1 MSRAGAMTG
10 PGMDAYS
17 GFESQVREIRAVR
30 TFRIGPQGR
39 LYALLGNTAW
49 SHGTTTARCQP
60 PPPDQPG
67 LHAAPS
73 PDCSCGL
80 YCYASDV
87 AAAEHPNSR
96 HVVAVVTC
104 WGRVI
109 AGTRG
114 IRAEHARIE
123 ALWMSPKVPPNLAA
137 RVVSRYPGASMY
149 ERRSTMFAAHPP
161 TKLGCYESA
170 MPGRAFTRLGLQFA
184 VAIALFVGML
194 SPHWL
199 DSHLAV
205 RLLWVAELGFF
216 CVGRCGPG
224 IQGQRRSR
232 EAAHAGLRRRRPVA
246 DSAVRRQRGPRPA
259 SAPRRGGRSTWR
271 RSTRAMVATRQS
283 LPRRNRRNRV
293 MNGYLIFAVAVA
305 VTTVIVLALA
315 RLLMIGSKPGRPRR
329 PRSQGKGDRLNA
341 ANPATFSPWCEAV
354 NIELARSVVGVR
366 VAWVRRGDHVRVL
379 ARALA
384 PSDAESPGGMAP
396 TEDRHLERH
405 L

>member
-1 MSRAGAMTG
+1 MSRTGPMTG
-10 PGMDAYS
+10 PGRDAYS
-17 GFESQVREIRAVR
+17 GFEPQVRDIRAVR

-39 LYALLGNTAW
+39 LYALLANTAW
-49 SHGTTTARCQP
+49 SHGTNTARCQP

-73 PDCSCGL
+73 PNCTCGL

-114 IRAEHARIE
+114 VRAEHARIE

-137 RVVSRYPGASMY
+137 RVVSRYPSASMY

-170 MPGRAFTRLGLQFA
+170 AMPGRAFTRLGLQLA

-199 DSHLAV
+199 GSHLAV

-216 CVGRCGPG
+216 CVVAAAMASKGSDVAVKRPMLVYVAVALWLIAPFAGGAGRVL
-224 IQGQRRSR
+224 
-232 EAAHAGLRRRRPVA
+232 LRLPV
-246 DSAVRRQRGPRPA
+246 
-259 SAPRRGGRSTWR
+259 
-271 RSTRAMVATRQS
+271 
-283 LPRRNRRNRV
+283 
-293 MNGYLIFAVAVA
+293 VAVA
-305 VTTVIVLALA
+305 VLGA
-315 RLLMIGSKPGRPRR
+315 
-329 PRSQGKGDRLNA
+329 
-341 ANPATFSPWCEAV
+341 
-354 NIELARSVVGVR
+354 
-366 VAWVRRGDHVRVL
+366 VRR
-379 ARALA
+379 ARWSRRGSRF
-384 PSDAESPGGMAP
+384 PAEIGETGS
-396 TEDRHLERH
+396 
-405 L
+405 